1 MTINYSIVLTSYN
14 AQDTIL
20 IAIHSFLTQSIIPLE
35 IIVVDDASTD
45 NTWSLLQGL
54 ARHESRLQIFQNDTN
69 RGQSFS
75 RNTGVDKS
83 QSNYIIFGDDD
94 DRSLP
99 HRVKIHLQQLERGS
113 DVGYVSSRKFY
124 QNGYSTLALNSQI
137 ESCSIDPKIL
147 VRKLLLGQKFPSGEI
162 FVPACALAVSKD
174 AFRDVGGFDENFR
187 RLEDVD
193 LAIRLAR
200 NGSIF
205 DWSSEIALERF
216 HSEGPD
222 KGGSVDIFFEM
233 SLINRYS
240 EYLNQKEIQNA
251 TITATLHSAYYSRN
265 YIGMLGILLSNKGSF
280 TLIRNRFFSFI
291 RRIKHDLRR
300 S

>member
-222 KGGSVDIFFEM
+222 KGGSVDTFFEM